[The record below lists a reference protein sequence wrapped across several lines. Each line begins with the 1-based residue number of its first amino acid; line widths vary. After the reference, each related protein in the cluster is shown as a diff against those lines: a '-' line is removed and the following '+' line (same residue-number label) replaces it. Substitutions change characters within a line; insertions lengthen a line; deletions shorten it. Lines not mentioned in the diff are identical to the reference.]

1 MDEQHDEQRDVGD
14 QDGADGPVAPPPAPG
29 TISPNTVAPT
39 PAPEPPAAP
48 GTIAPTP
55 AADPPP
61 APPTPQEPM
70 AAPAPPPAAAPAAPA
85 LPADPDRDRISAA
98 LPNYEVGDQLGK
110 GGWGVVYE
118 GRHRQL
124 GREVAIKQLPAG
136 FSTDADVRARFMAEA
151 RTLAALDHPH
161 VVPIYDYVEH
171 DGLCLLVMEKLSGGT
186 VWSRFANEGLSMEA
200 ACAAVLA
207 TCAGLQNAHQH
218 QILHRDVKPEN
229 LIFNA
234 EGQLKVT
241 DFGIAKV
248 LGGQRTMATAAGE
261 VIGTPA
267 YMAPE
272 QARGQEVTPA
282 TDVYAV
288 GVMLYELL
296 SGRRPFDDEADALA
310 LLFKHAYDEPLPLH
324 EAAPN
329 VPESLVAAAMKA
341 LAKDPKDR
349 YQSAEEFGVAVAE
362 AATAAWG
369 PGWLM
374 RSSLPVMAAG
384 SIVAATQQVSANL
397 DAAAAGPPSLT
408 VKPKPGGEP
417 RRTIGPREVD
427 PSAFVPV
434 EDVVPRPP
442 SAAPAW
448 VSTLLLLAAVVLVA
462 FGASIGKI
470 DRTGTI
476 PQGTVAVAEQDP
488 SAGKTVT
495 LDLGKTFV
503 VSGPKPTP
511 NATQVRMELKAAGVS
526 LGTGTSPIVVNPDGT
541 FTSTVDATASRYLLS
556 GRATGDL
563 AFLGADNA
571 VLANQEF
578 EVENKQPGYL
588 TAPFFAALIG
598 LFFLLGWI
606 DSNLR
611 ALRRGKRTVTSVIA
625 MTILSVPVGVAVAL
639 LAWAATGREPTPAG
653 VAATAAVAALA
664 GAAAG
669 WGGFR
674 SGRRRLH
681 KRTEAAK
688 AKAAAAG

>member
-1 MDEQHDEQRDVGD
+1 MS
-14 QDGADGPVAPPPAPG
+14 A
-29 TISPNTVAPT
+29 
-39 PAPEPPAAP
+39 
-48 GTIAPTP
+48 
-55 AADPPP
+55 P
-61 APPTPQEPM
+61 APPTP
-70 AAPAPPPAAAPAAPA
+70 APAP
-85 LPADPDRDRISAA
+85 ADPERERIAAA
-98 LPNYEVGDQLGK
+98 LPNYEVGAQLGK

-161 VVPIYDYVEH
+161 VVPVYDYVEH
-171 DGLCLLVMEKLSGGT
+171 EGLCLLVMEKLSGGT
-186 VWSRFANEGLSMEA
+186 VWSRFASEGLSMEA

-218 QILHRDVKPEN
+218 QILHRDIKPEN

-234 EGQLKVT
+234 EGTLKVT

-248 LGGQRTMATAAGE
+248 LGGKRTMATAAGE

-288 GVMLYELL
+288 GIMLYELL

-310 LLFKHAYDEPLPLH
+310 LLFKHAYDEPLPLQ
-324 EAAPN
+324 EAAPG
-329 VPESLVAAAMKA
+329 VPDSLAAVTMKA

-349 YQSAEEFGVAVAE
+349 YQSAEELGVAVAE
-362 AATAAWG
+362 AATDAWG

-384 SIVAATQQVSANL
+384 SIVAATQQVSAAL
-397 DAAAAGPPSLT
+397 DAAPGQPSLT
-408 VKPKPGGEP
+408 VKPQAGGGS
-417 RRTIGPREVD
+417 RQTMGPRDVD
-427 PSAFVPV
+427 VADFVPV

-448 VSTLLLLAAVVLVA
+448 LGTVLLLAAVVLVA
-462 FGASIGKI
+462 FGAPIGDI
-470 DRTGTI
+470 ERSGDL
-476 PQGTVAVAEQDP
+476 PAGTVSVAGQDP
-488 SAGKTVT
+488 SAGDVLT
-495 LDLGKTFV
+495 LDLAEPFDVTGRQPV
-503 VSGPKPTP
+503 AG
-511 NATQVRMELKAAGVS
+511 ATQVRMHFTAAGVD
-526 LGTGTSPIVVNPDGT
+526 LGTGTSSIVVNPDGT

-556 GRATGDL
+556 GRGTGEL
-563 AFLGADNA
+563 AFLSADST
-571 VLANQEF
+571 VLSSREF
-578 EVENKQPGYL
+578 EAESKQSGYL
-588 TAPFFAALIG
+588 TAPFGAAL
-598 LFFLLGWI
+598 LAVFFLLGYI

-611 ALRRGKRTVTSVIA
+611 ALRRGKRRVTSVVAI
-625 MTILSVPVGVAVAL
+625 TILAVPIGVAVSVI
-639 LAWAATGREPTPAG
+639 AWTTTNREPTPAG
-653 VAATAAVAALA
+653 IATTAAVAAAA
-664 GAAAG
+664 GLAAG
-669 WGGFR
+669 WGGLR

-688 AKAAAAG
+688 AKAAAATAGR